1 MQQKNIKRCCVVGN
15 YSQLTRNPRRTTSK
29 NMRSRV
35 YNRSSNNNCNCNCS
49 GSSSSNNN
57 SNSNLMRSHSRRP
70 LTPTWQRFDGQLTD
84 SWQEAASST
93 ATEMGD
99 NYGATT
105 MPGTCEALG
114 NCTMP
119 PCPMSTVP
127 CPISVACDQQLGHY
141 EWGTVATKP
150 L

>member
-35 YNRSSNNNCNCNCS
+35 YNRSSNNNCNCNCN
-49 GSSSSNNN
+49 GRSSSNNN

-105 MPGTCEALG
+105 MPGTWELHHA
-114 NCTMP
+114 TMP
-119 PCPMSTVP
+119 HAASPLPHLLPS
-127 CPISVACDQQLGHY
+127 AQQLGHY
-141 EWGTVATKP
+141 EWGTVASKP

>member
-1 MQQKNIKRCCVVGN
+1 MQQKNIKRCCVVDN

-35 YNRSSNNNCNCNCS
+35 YNRSSNNNNNNNCNCNCR
-49 GSSSSNNN
+49 GNNN

-119 PCPMSTVP
+119 PCPMLPVP
-127 CPISVACDQQLGHY
+127 CPISVACARQLGHY
-141 EWGTVATKP
+141 EWGTVASKP

>member
-1 MQQKNIKRCCVVGN
+1 MQQKNIKRCCVVDN

-35 YNRSSNNNCNCNCS
+35 YNSSSNNNNCNCNC
-49 GSSSSNNN
+49 SSSSNNN
-57 SNSNLMRSHSRRP
+57 SNSYLMRSHSRRP

-119 PCPMSTVP
+119 PCPMLPVP
-127 CPISVACDQQLGHY
+127 YPISVACAQQLGHY